1 MMVLS
6 RLRQDTFRRRLA
18 FVVHRGSGVGL
29 LLFLIIH
36 VGDTSLVV
44 IDPRAYNTVIGIY
57 RLPAFDGI
65 EVVLVGGLIFHC
77 FNGVRIVVQDFWS
90 GWITY
95 ERQLWQATYALT
107 LAVWIVLGYFM
118 VVKQ

>member
-1 MMVLS
+1 MAL
-6 RLRQDTFRRRLA
+6 
-18 FVVHRGSGVGL
+18 VVHRGSGVGL

-57 RLPAFDGI
+57 RLPVFDGI
-65 EVVLVGGLIFHC
+65 EVVLVGALIFHC
-77 FNGVRIVVQDFWS
+77 FNGLRIVVQDFWS
-90 GWITY
+90 GWLTY
-95 ERQLWQATYALT
+95 ERQLLQATYVLT
-107 LAVWIVLGYFM
+107 LAVWVVLGYFM